1 MKRKDTNRKQKFSKR
16 NGGFLLGQQL
26 SSAEANVDKNKLFSK
41 EELENTRDHFIVER
55 ILGQGGQGT
64 VYKGVLANGRTVAV
78 NKSKSVVI
86 GDEHPNEEFPL
97 TWEMR
102 LQVATEV
109 AGALSYLHSAVSCPI
124 YHRDI
129 KSSNILLDDKYRAKV
144 ADFGTSRSVAID
156 KTHLTMTQVNGTFG
170 YLDPE
175 YFQTSQFTDKS
186 DVF

>member
-41 EELENTRDHFIVER
+41 EELENTRDHFSVER

-86 GDEHPNEEFPL
+86 GDEVRQFINEIVFCHKL
-97 TWEMR
+97 FTGMGLNYWVAVWR
-102 LQVATEV
+102 L
-109 AGALSYLHSAVSCPI
+109 
-124 YHRDI
+124 
-129 KSSNILLDDKYRAKV
+129 KYP
-144 ADFGTSRSVAID
+144 FWFTS
-156 KTHLTMTQVNGTFG
+156 L
-170 YLDPE
+170 
-175 YFQTSQFTDKS
+175 
-186 DVF
+186 